1 MTSRS
6 TEPPHARSVQSRHN
20 GTQLRTRWRDG
31 RRALAR
37 SRFARVAALP
47 SRLATVVRHDAS
59 VVGTSARWLV
69 TSREHTNFTYD
80 LTALSREHLA
90 WFVSEVS
97 QVPVSRVRAYFAEL
111 DADDRLRTHV
121 ERRSASAARRGLAD
135 GAARYGRRMGW
146 YAMVRARE
154 PRLVVETGVDKGLGT
169 CVLASALLRNANE
182 GRPGRLLSV
191 DVNPDAGYL
200 VARSPWAG
208 VVDLVTDDSLR
219 ALPRIERQVDLF
231 LHDSDHDPRHESAEL
246 EAIESHMAPRGLL
259 LSDNATVT
267 NVLAEHAEATGRRFL
282 AFRETPAD
290 HWFPG
295 EGIGAA
301 W

>member
-1 MTSRS
+1 VTGRR
-6 TEPPHARSVQSRHN
+6 TELRPGAGVPDRRG
-20 GTQLRTRWRDG
+20 GTELRVRWRDG

-47 SRLATVVRHDAS
+47 SRLATVVRHDAA

-69 TSREHTNFTYD
+69 RSREHTNFTYD

-90 WFVSEVS
+90 WFVSEVCR
-97 QVPVSRVRAYFAEL
+97 VPVNRVRAYFAEL
-111 DADDRLRTHV
+111 DADDGLRTHI

-135 GAARYGRRMGW
+135 SAARYGRRIGW
-146 YAMVRARE
+146 YAMVRARG
-154 PRLVVETGVDKGLGT
+154 PRLVVETGIDKGLGT
-169 CVLASALLRNANE
+169 CVLASALLRNAEE
-182 GRPGRLLSV
+182 GRPGRLLSI

-200 VARSPWAG
+200 VAGSPWSC

-219 ALPRIERQVDLF
+219 ALPQIAGPVDLF
-231 LHDSDHDPRHESAEL
+231 VHDSDHAPRHEAAEL
-246 EAIESHMAPRGLL
+246 DAIEPHMAPDGVL

-282 AFRETPAD
+282 AFRETPAG